1 MEKKLLSMMTIVLM
15 ALVCTTFTS
24 CGDDKDEDNKT
35 VKSPIL
41 GTWVISESG
50 SDWSSTKIIIF
61 NSNGTG
67 TQSISGYAT
76 ENKKRESYSYSQS
89 FTYNILSDRLLQ
101 VHFEVGEL
109 YFKAVDKVWAYSVS
123 GNQLT
128 INDGYDVGKDYSE
141 TYTKR

>member
-1 MEKKLLSMMTIVLM
+1 MMTIVLM

-50 SDWSSTKIIIF
+50 DDWSSTKIIIF

-76 ENKKRESYSYSQS
+76 ANKKRESYSYSQS

>member
-1 MEKKLLSMMTIVLM
+1 MTIVLM

-24 CGDDKDEDNKT
+24 CGDDKDDDNKT

-50 SDWSSTKIIIF
+50 DDWSSTETIVF

-67 TQSISGYAT
+67 TQSISGYTT
-76 ENKKRESYSYSQS
+76 ENKKRESYSYSQN

-128 INDGYDVGKDYSE
+128 INEGYDVGKDYSE

>member
-1 MEKKLLSMMTIVLM
+1 MEKKLFSMMTIVLM

-50 SDWSSTKIIIF
+50 DDWSSTKTIIF

-76 ENKKRESYSYSQS
+76 ANKKRESYSYSQS
-89 FTYNILSDRLLQ
+89 FTYNILSDKLLH

-128 INDGYDVGKDYSE
+128 INEGYSVGKDYSE

>member
-50 SDWSSTKIIIF
+50 SDWSSTKTIIF